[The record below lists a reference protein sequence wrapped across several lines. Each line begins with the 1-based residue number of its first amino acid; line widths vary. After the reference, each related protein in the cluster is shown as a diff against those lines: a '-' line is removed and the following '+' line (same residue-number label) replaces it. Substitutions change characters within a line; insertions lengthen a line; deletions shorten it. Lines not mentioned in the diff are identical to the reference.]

1 MSAARFI
8 IPGVPKLELLLCLCE
23 PDRAK
28 QSPILREI
36 ASAENHRLATTSSS
50 IISGLDTPLFPSHP
64 HQIFLR
70 YNRRAVPEMKVS
82 FFSSRFSQIAALV
95 LLLGLGLGI
104 RLYDLT
110 DLPLDF
116 HPTRQLLSAL
126 KARGMYYQ
134 TLTDAP
140 ADQREFAIQQ
150 WKIRAAIEP
159 EIVER
164 IVAFTYQFTGEQLWV
179 ARVYSSLFWVIGAF
193 FLFLLARQLTSIDG
207 ALVTTAFYLFAPY
220 AVSASRS
227 FQPDPLMVALI
238 IIFWWAVYK
247 WADQPTS
254 YKWAIIAGLLGG
266 FAIYVKFV
274 AAFFVIAGGLGSI
287 VRRESVL
294 ETVRRPQVYVMTA
307 LGILPGAAYV
317 VYGVW
322 IAGFLGQQ
330 FGGRFIPSLFLS
342 PSYYLGWIGMLN
354 TVVGLALILGLL
366 GLFFFDNEKRRFLLG
381 LWAGYALFGI
391 YFNYHISSHDYYSLP
406 LIPIVALSL
415 APLADIFF
423 AKLTSL
429 TATRSARI
437 AAISILLLGL
447 FASLWNIRS
456 EMKRIDYRPEAQV
469 WVEISQKIGDK
480 NTAGLTQD
488 YGSRL
493 AYWGWKSITSWS
505 TYGDLIYH
513 DDLRGAQRDFEQQFE
528 SIASKKELFLVTDF
542 NELARQPSL
551 KQKLSGYPIFD
562 EGDDYVIFDLA
573 SANTH

>member
-1 MSAARFI
+1 
-8 IPGVPKLELLLCLCE
+8 
-23 PDRAK
+23 
-28 QSPILREI
+28 
-36 ASAENHRLATTSSS
+36 
-50 IISGLDTPLFPSHP
+50 
-64 HQIFLR
+64 
-70 YNRRAVPEMKVS
+70 MKVS

-95 LLLGLGLGI
+95 LLLGLGLAI

-140 ADQREFAIQQ
+140 ADLRDFAIQQ

-164 IVAFTYQFTGEQLWV
+164 MVAFTYQFTGEQLWV
-179 ARVYSSLFWVIGAF
+179 ARVYSSMFWVIGAF
-193 FLFLLARQLTSIDG
+193 FLFLLARQLTSMDG

-220 AVSASRS
+220 AVAASRS
-227 FQPDPLMVALI
+227 FQPDPLMVMLI
-238 IIFWWAVYK
+238 IIFLWAVYE
-247 WADQPTS
+247 WSLTLSFGHPSPLGAGGRAWTF
-254 YKWAIIAGLLGG
+254 AILAGMFGG

-274 AAFFVIAGGLGSI
+274 AAFFVIGGGLGA
-287 VRRESVL
+287 VLRRGSLL
-294 ETVRRPQVYVMTA
+294 ETLRKPQVYVMTV

-317 VYGVW
+317 IYGVW

-342 PSYYLGWIGMLN
+342 PSYYLGWIGMIN
-354 TVVGLALILGLL
+354 VVVSGIALTLGLL
-366 GLFFFDNEKRRFLLG
+366 GLFFFEDEKRRFLLG
-381 LWAGYALFGI
+381 LWAGYVLFGI

-415 APLADIFF
+415 APLADLFF
-423 AKLTSL
+423 AQLAKLA
-429 TATRSARI
+429 ATRLARLATI
-437 AAISILLLGL
+437 GLLLLGL
-447 FASLWNIRS
+447 FASLWNTRA
-456 EMKRIDYRPEAQV
+456 EMNSVDYRPDAKM
-469 WVEISQKIGDK
+469 WAEISEKIGDK
-480 NTAGLTQD
+480 NAAGLTQD

-493 AYWGWKSITSWS
+493 AYWGWKSITSWP

-513 DDLRGAQRDFEQQFE
+513 GDLRGAQSNFEQQFE

-542 NELARQPSL
+542 NELDRQPVL
-551 KQKLSGYPIFD
+551 KEKLSGYPTFA
-562 EGDDYVIFDLA
+562 EGDGYIIYNLTDL
-573 SANTH
+573 H

>member
-1 MSAARFI
+1 
-8 IPGVPKLELLLCLCE
+8 
-23 PDRAK
+23 
-28 QSPILREI
+28 
-36 ASAENHRLATTSSS
+36 
-50 IISGLDTPLFPSHP
+50 
-64 HQIFLR
+64 
-70 YNRRAVPEMKVS
+70 MKVP

-140 ADQREFAIQQ
+140 ADQRDFAIQQ
-150 WKIRAAIEP
+150 WKVRAAIEP

-164 IVAFTYQFTGEQLWV
+164 IAAFTYQFTGEQLWV
-179 ARVYSSLFWVIGAF
+179 ARVYSSAFWVIGAV
-193 FLFLLARQLTSIDG
+193 FLFLLARQLTSADG

-227 FQPDPLMVALI
+227 FQPDPLMVMLI
-238 IIFWWAVYK
+238 IIFWWAVSK
-247 WADQPTS
+247 WADEPTS
-254 YKWAIIAGLLGG
+254 YKWAIIAGLFGG

-274 AAFFVIAGGLGSI
+274 AAFFVIAGGLGAI

-294 ETVRRPQVYVMTA
+294 ETIRRPQVYVMTV

-342 PSYYLGWIGMLN
+342 PSYYLGWVGMLN
-354 TVVGLALILGLL
+354 NVVGGMALMLGLL
-366 GLFFFDNEKRRFLLG
+366 GLFFLENEKRRFLLT
-381 LWAGYALFGI
+381 LWAGYAFFGI

-415 APLADIFF
+415 APLADWFF
-423 AKLTSL
+423 TQLNKLTP
-429 TATRSARI
+429 TRLARLS
-437 AAISILLLGL
+437 AISLLLFGL
-447 FASLWNIRS
+447 FASLWNIRA
-456 EMKRIDYRPEAQV
+456 EMKRVDYRPEAQM
-469 WVEISQKIGDK
+469 WAEISQKIGDK

-493 AYWGWKSITSWS
+493 AYWGWKSITSWQ

-513 DDLRGAQRDFEQQFE
+513 DDLRGAQNNFEQQFE
-528 SIASKKELFLVTDF
+528 SVASKKDLFLITDF
-542 NELARQPSL
+542 NELDRQPSL
-551 KQKLSGYPIFD
+551 KEKLSGYPVFAK
-562 EGDDYVIFDLA
+562 GDGYVIFDLT
-573 SANTH
+573 STDSQ